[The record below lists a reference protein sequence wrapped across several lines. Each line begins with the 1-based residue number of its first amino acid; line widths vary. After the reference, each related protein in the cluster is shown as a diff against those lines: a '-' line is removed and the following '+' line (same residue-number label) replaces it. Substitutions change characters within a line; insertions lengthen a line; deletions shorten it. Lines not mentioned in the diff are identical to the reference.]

1 MTDRI
6 QEETI
11 LMPYVIAD
19 CVVAELEH
27 FFYARGLGNLDN
39 RRELADALVA
49 RAEGCYA
56 HNERV
61 RRAIKRASGREWL
74 YCFMR
79 HWLAAEIHKSSWRLF
94 REIPHC
100 FMNGQPIVR

>member
-1 MTDRI
+1 MWYGGDAMTDRI

-19 CVVAELEH
+19 CAVAELEH

-49 RAEGCYA
+49 KAEGCYA
-56 HNERV
+56 RGEPDGRWVRYDERGEV
-61 RRAIKRASGREWL
+61 QAHEVWEAGRLRR
-74 YCFMR
+74 
-79 HWLAAEIHKSSWRLF
+79 RLLTF
-94 REIPHC
+94 
-100 FMNGQPIVR
+100 